1 MIKNMQ
7 EMIKTILK
15 IESALINLL
24 IDFINYSLQT
34 EISHL
39 LRI

>member
-1 MIKNMQ
+1 MITNMQ

-24 IDFINYSLQT
+24 IDFINYSLQI